1 MTRPF
6 FLGWLL
12 GSLVG
17 ACASAVVL
25 YAMLIHLY
33 DEPEGWIPDDD
44 QPAPFITT
52 VRASTSG
59 GSGER

>member
-6 FLGWLL
+6 FIGWALGAV
-12 GSLVG
+12 VG
-17 ACASAVVL
+17 ACSAAVVL

-33 DEPEGWIPDDD
+33 DEPEGWIPDD